1 MSVRVRSRL
10 VPFMDGAVAVSLFR
24 LTPRERA
31 TLALSQ
37 IANDAGAQDYRRW
50 RRIGAANQAGIFVLE
65 IGLLAFTCTALPP
78 LAASF
83 IGILFLTFEVVIQHR
98 TRSGLRRVAIV
109 CESTADTA

>member
-65 IGLLAFTCTALPP
+65 IGLLAFTCAVLPLP
-78 LAASF
+78 AASF
-83 IGILFLTFEVVIQHR
+83 IGALFSPFEVVMQHR
-98 TRSGLRRVAIV
+98 TRGGLRRVVRV